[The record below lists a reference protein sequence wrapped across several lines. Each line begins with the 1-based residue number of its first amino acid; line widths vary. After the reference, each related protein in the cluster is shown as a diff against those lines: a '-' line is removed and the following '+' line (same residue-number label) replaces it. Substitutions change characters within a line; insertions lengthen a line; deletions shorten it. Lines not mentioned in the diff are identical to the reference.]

1 MKALGI
7 TTLAA
12 AAAKSLQLCLT
23 LQPQRRQPTRLCRP
37 WGSPGKD
44 TGVGCHFLLQ
54 CMKVKSLSCVS
65 LLATP
70 WTAAFQAPP
79 SMEFSRQE
87 YWNGVPW
94 PSPYYTWENLFIW
107 FLRKKFICIGE
118 GVFFLSLSLFTRWS
132 MPKSDLLYSLQPKM
146 KKLYTVSKKQDWELT
161 VAQIM
166 NSFLPNSDLNWRN

>member
-118 GVFFLSLSLFTRWS
+118 GVFFLSLSLFTRCQCRNPIYYILCSQRWRS
-132 MPKSDLLYSLQPKM
+132 SIQSAKNKTGSWL
-146 KKLYTVSKKQDWELT
+146 WLT
-161 VAQIM
+161 SWIPFCQIQT
-166 NSFLPNSDLNWRN
+166 